1 MITQL
6 PTTNFTENFEP
17 EFKQAIAFSDTVGAM
32 NSIAYQPFID
42 AYKARKKHGYK
53 VDQNYNSANDIE
65 EEYQPYFNTLV
76 FAQNQQHM
84 ADMKAGIN
92 DGIANRRV
100 LANSSFWAQMG
111 AGLFDPINLIPLPFG
126 GASIG
131 IVRSAFRTGAGVS
144 LLQAGLEVS
153 RSAIDPLQTMEE
165 GVSNTAMAAVSGL
178 LFGGAFSV
186 PLNRRILAEARHN
199 KAHIEATERAESF
212 ENLASLSNEELAAA
226 RSKPIRKQFESET
239 TININGEVTILR
251 QSGVGPNGPV
261 ALSPEN
267 AARLKSLTSEL
278 AVRNLDNLGKDPY
291 AIAAGGTG
299 PIYLS
304 TPIRRVLSAAIP
316 DSVKERMSRM
326 ASDSALLQN
335 LHTMGKTLGASVYQR
350 MVPLKGEW
358 VKADFKLTELWGLQ
372 IGTDIKRRAGMNLT
386 EKAVALES
394 KFGSGQ
400 RQTYNDF
407 LVEINRQRVFKEE
420 PKTEVEVAARKVLD
434 DFYDVWGQRLQ
445 ETGLIGNKNKLD
457 SDILKVDGRIADLE
471 ARLAKIESNPK
482 FKYKKMTVASIR
494 SQMTR
499 ATKRREGLQDSLD
512 SIADG
517 ETNVTPA
524 NEDFFSPRYFD
535 HATVRARREDLEK
548 IISEWYGDNPF
559 IYVRDKSGRIVKQRL
574 DSNKTAT
581 DARAKATVSKILN
594 ETTEDADEFFG
605 SGKSMHLK
613 HRGLDIPNHLVWEFM
628 VQNPIDTMKS
638 YVHKTGGRY
647 EFAKMFDGQ
656 DFDEMLEDV
665 RLEMMEAGHSQ
676 RDINKVGRDF
686 IHMYD
691 RVVTS
696 VMKTDPDRWDNKA
709 AFVMKEAAQFN
720 YLGSAGLSA
729 IPDFSRIIMEH
740 ELGDVL
746 RGLTEI
752 LSNERVR
759 LDSKELNW
767 AGEALE
773 MAQGNVSIRMIDDI
787 SNNPRATTKYDM
799 MKNAFYI
806 ANGLSPITQ
815 FAKTLDSI
823 IRGHVIIKDSIAWK
837 NGTISKQNK
846 EYLLRYGISEEMA
859 LNIAAAPHQS
869 TGNPSNPFYLPN
881 TKDWEGGYTMPE
893 TNRKKVYGETKSYT
907 KDGEYLPVVVR
918 KNQILFD
925 PDFIKDS
932 FASKPW
938 TKGSTPMAEDA
949 FVTPQD
955 YANFMLNKEILR
967 SEGFDM
973 GHADLTAHNLFYL
986 TDGELTSLFGK
997 EFNVSQ
1003 IITDPAEVRGAF
1015 ARSDY
1020 PDAMGLHQYIKYDK
1034 LGNVTSPPKVFV
1046 DKEKAFMAYEDFR
1059 KSIDS
1064 MTPEERLADLEQYKN
1079 VEKPIGGGIGSYVHR
1094 KFVLEN
1100 LDVIKT
1106 PNDFLEFILYHEL
1119 THGKLLK
1126 TQYQG
1131 PLQVKPIQGPA
1142 RPETPYALG
1151 DVTIPLREIESLEN
1165 YELRIDQNAMIFL
1178 KDRQVKFDKADYI
1191 LNKLAYERHSEQ
1203 PKVNEET
1210 LTAFR
1215 SALSSGALNT
1225 IMMGTPADKPIIVDG
1240 VAYIPMNVAGKFGM
1254 KEDAR
1259 VRGYARIE
1267 SGLLGLPFQF
1277 YSYALAAT
1285 NKVAGSFM
1293 QGQMKNRWG
1302 GLATAIGAGYLSV
1315 MIKTPEWAW
1324 DKMEWEDRFARSFD
1338 QSGIMALYSDLF
1350 YTSMSTSIALGGP
1363 NISGGMLNPKFP
1375 PREGP
1380 MGMLDAATGVAGAGV
1395 SITTDYAEG
1404 VGQFLNGEYGEGS
1417 KQVIRSLP
1425 FARMWFWK
1433 NQMNETT
1440 NAISRF

>member
-32 NSIAYQPFID
+32 NSVAYQPFID
-42 AYKARKKHGYK
+42 AYKARKKYGYK
-53 VDQNYNSANDIE
+53 VDQDYNSADDIG

-76 FAQNQQHM
+76 FAQNERHM
-84 ADMKAGIN
+84 SDMKAGID

-100 LANSSFWAQMG
+100 LANSSAWAVAG

-126 GASIG
+126 GAGIG
-131 IVRSAFRTGAGVS
+131 IVKSALRTGAGVGA
-144 LLQAGLEVS
+144 LQAGLEIAKVPY
-153 RSAIDPLQTMEE
+153 DPLQTMEE
-165 GVSNTAMAAVSGL
+165 GVSNTAMAAASGL

-186 PLNRRILAEARHN
+186 PLNRRVLAEARHN
-199 KAHIEATERAESF
+199 KAHIEATERQQDF
-212 ENLASLSNEELAAA
+212 ENLAALSDEELAAA
-226 RSKPIRKQFESET
+226 RSKPIRNQFESANTDSLKAEAT
-239 TININGEVTILR
+239 RLR
-251 QSGVGPNGPV
+251 ESTLSPQGPV
-261 ALSPEN
+261 LMGATEQ
-267 AARLKSLTSEL
+267 ARLKAVTSEL
-278 AVRNLDNLGKDPY
+278 AVRNLDTVGKDPY

-326 ASDSALLQN
+326 ASDSGLLQN
-335 LHTMGKTLGASVYQR
+335 LHVMGKTLGASVYQR
-350 MVPLKGEW
+350 MAPLKGEW
-358 VKADFKLTELWGLQ
+358 VKADAKMTELWGLS
-372 IGTDIKRRAGMNLT
+372 IGTEPKTVLGMNFT
-386 EKAVALES
+386 EKAVSFDS
-394 KFGSGQ
+394 KFGSGKQ
-400 RQTYNDF
+400 QTYNDF
-407 LVEINRQRVFKEE
+407 LIEINRQRVFKEE
-420 PKTEVEVAARKVLD
+420 PRTEVEVAARKVLN

-445 ETGLIGNKNKLD
+445 DTGLIVNKNKLVA
-457 SDILKVDGRIADLE
+457 DIVKVDGRIADLE

-499 ATKRREGLQDSLD
+499 ATKRKETLQDSLD
-512 SIADG
+512 AIADG
-517 ETNVTPA
+517 DTKVNPA

-535 HATVRARREDLEK
+535 HATVKARREELEA
-548 IISEWYGDNPF
+548 IISKWYMDNPF
-559 IYVRDKSGRIVKQRL
+559 IYVRDKSGKVVKQRL

-613 HRGLDIPNHLVWEFM
+613 HRGLDIPNKLVWEFM

-686 IHMYD
+686 VHMYD

-709 AFVMKEAAQFN
+709 AFVMKEAAQLN

-729 IPDFSRIIMEH
+729 IPDFARIIMEH
-740 ELGDVL
+740 EIGDVL
-746 RGLTEI
+746 KGLMEI

-759 LDSKELNW
+759 LTSEEANF

-773 MAQGNVSIRMIDDI
+773 MNQGNVHIRMIDDI

-859 LNIAAAPHQS
+859 LNIAVAPHQV
-869 TGNPSNPFYLPN
+869 TEKGFYLPN
-881 TKDWEGGYTMPE
+881 TKDWENAYAFPDTGEYMPNAKI
-893 TNRKKVYGETKSYT
+893 TYGNTSRYR
-907 KDGEYLPVVVR
+907 KDGSYVAAAVDYE
-918 KNQILFD
+918 KKTIKFD
-925 PDFIKDS
+925 VDYIKGTFDE
-932 FASKPW
+932 KPW
-938 TKGSTPMAEDA
+938 T
-949 FVTPQD
+949 
-955 YANFMLNKEILR
+955 
-967 SEGFDM
+967 
-973 GHADLTAHNLFYL
+973 
-986 TDGELTSLFGK
+986 
-997 EFNVSQ
+997 
-1003 IITDPAEVRGAF
+1003 
-1015 ARSDY
+1015 
-1020 PDAMGLHQYIKYDK
+1020 
-1034 LGNVTSPPKVFV
+1034 
-1046 DKEKAFMAYEDFR
+1046 
-1059 KSIDS
+1059 
-1064 MTPEERLADLEQYKN
+1064 
-1079 VEKPIGGGIGSYVHR
+1079 
-1094 KFVLEN
+1094 
-1100 LDVIKT
+1100 
-1106 PNDFLEFILYHEL
+1106 
-1119 THGKLLK
+1119 
-1126 TQYQG
+1126 
-1131 PLQVKPIQGPA
+1131 
-1142 RPETPYALG
+1142 
-1151 DVTIPLREIESLEN
+1151 
-1165 YELRIDQNAMIFL
+1165 
-1178 KDRQVKFDKADYI
+1178 
-1191 LNKLAYERHSEQ
+1191 Q
-1203 PKVNEET
+1203 PKVEGVKPLAENAFETPQQWANFVMMHEIMHTKFQPEDLKLNLGKGKTYDRNNPKHYAKYENKINDLALKEHNKQPKIEEET

-1215 SALSSGALNT
+1215 SALSSGILNT
-1225 IMMGTPADKPIIVDG
+1225 IMMGTPADKPILVDG
-1240 VAYIPMNVAGKFGM
+1240 VAYVPMNVARMFGM

-1259 VRGYARIE
+1259 VRGYSRIE

-1302 GLATAIGAGYLSV
+1302 GLATAMGAGYLSV
-1315 MIKTPEWAW
+1315 MIKTPDFAW
-1324 DKMEWEDRFARSFD
+1324 DKMEMEDRFARAFD
-1338 QSGIMALYSDLF
+1338 QSGVMALYSDLF
-1350 YTSMSTSIALGGP
+1350 YTAMSTSLALGGP

-1375 PREGP
+1375 PREGT
-1380 MGMLDAATGVAGAGV
+1380 MGMVDAATGVGGAGV

-1417 KQVIRSLP
+1417 KQIIRSLP

-1433 NQMNETT
+1433 NQMNEAT

>member
-1 MITQL
+1 MITSL
-6 PTTNFTENFEP
+6 PLSGVREDYTP
-17 EFKQAIAFSDTVGAM
+17 EMNQAISFLDTVGAT
-32 NSIAYQPFID
+32 NSVAYSPFID
-42 AYKARKKHGYK
+42 AYRNHQKYGYEI
-53 VDQNYNSANDIE
+53 DSSYNPLEDVKGYE
-65 EEYQPYFNTLV
+65 QYFSNLV
-76 FAQNQQHM
+76 FAQNAEHM
-84 ADMKAGIN
+84 ADMKANIDKGISS
-92 DGIANRRV
+92 RRV
-100 LANSSFWAQMG
+100 LANSGFWAQAG

-126 GASIG
+126 GAG
-131 IVRSAFRTGAGVS
+131 VGVVRSALRTGAGVGA
-144 LLQAGLEVS
+144 LQAGLEIS
-153 RSAIDPLQTMEE
+153 KSAFDPVQTMEE
-165 GVSNTAMAAVSGL
+165 GVSNTAMAAVSGA
-178 LFGGAFSV
+178 LFGGAFSL
-186 PLNRRILAEARHN
+186 PMNRRMKAEAAHM
-199 KAHIEATERAESF
+199 KSHIEATERQQDF
-212 ENLASLSNEELAAA
+212 ENLGALSDEELAAA
-226 RSKPIRKQFESET
+226 RSKPIRKQFEGDSTKYLNAEVKT
-239 TININGEVTILR
+239 LRDSTI
-251 QSGVGPNGPV
+251 GPQGPV
-261 ALSPEN
+261 PLSVDKQ
-267 AARLKSLTSEL
+267 ARLKAVTSEL
-278 AVRNLDNLGKDPY
+278 AVRNLDTVRKDPY

-316 DSVKERMSRM
+316 DSVKEKISRLGG
-326 ASDSALLQN
+326 DSAFLQN
-335 LHTMGKTLGASVYQR
+335 LHVMGKTLGASVYQR
-350 MVPLKGEW
+350 MAPLKGEW
-358 VKADFKLTELWGLQ
+358 VKADAKMTELWGLS
-372 IGTDIKRRAGMNLT
+372 IGTDIKKRAGMNLT

-420 PKTEVEVAARKVLD
+420 PKTEIEVAARKVLD

-445 ETGLIGNKNKLD
+445 DTGLIGNKNKLVA
-457 SDILKVDGRIADLE
+457 DIVKVDGRIADLE

-499 ATKRREGLQDSLD
+499 ATKRKETLQDSLD
-512 SIADG
+512 AIADG
-517 ETNVTPA
+517 DTKVNPA

-535 HATVRARREDLEK
+535 HATVKARREELEA
-548 IISEWYGDNPF
+548 IISKWYMDNPF
-559 IYVRDKSGRIVKQRL
+559 IYVRDKSGKIVKQRL

-613 HRGLDIPNHLVWEFM
+613 HRGLDIPNKLVWEFM

-686 IHMYD
+686 VHMYD

-709 AFVMKEAAQFN
+709 AFVMKEAAQLN

-729 IPDFSRIIMEH
+729 IPDFARIIMEH
-740 ELGDVL
+740 EIGDVL
-746 RGLTEI
+746 KGLMEI

-759 LDSKELNW
+759 LTSEEANF
-767 AGEALE
+767 AGEAIE
-773 MAQGNVSIRMIDDI
+773 MNQGNVHIRMIDDI

-859 LNIAAAPHQS
+859 LNIAVAPHQV
-869 TGNPSNPFYLPN
+869 TEKGFYLPN
-881 TKDWEGGYTMPE
+881 TKDWENAYAFPDTGEYMPKAKI
-893 TNRKKVYGETKSYT
+893 TYGDTGKYR
-907 KDGEYLPVVVR
+907 KDGSYIAAMVDYD
-918 KNQILFD
+918 KKTIKFD
-925 PDFIKDS
+925 VDYIKGTFDD
-932 FASKPW
+932 KPW
-938 TKGSTPMAEDA
+938 T
-949 FVTPQD
+949 
-955 YANFMLNKEILR
+955 
-967 SEGFDM
+967 
-973 GHADLTAHNLFYL
+973 
-986 TDGELTSLFGK
+986 
-997 EFNVSQ
+997 
-1003 IITDPAEVRGAF
+1003 
-1015 ARSDY
+1015 
-1020 PDAMGLHQYIKYDK
+1020 
-1034 LGNVTSPPKVFV
+1034 
-1046 DKEKAFMAYEDFR
+1046 
-1059 KSIDS
+1059 
-1064 MTPEERLADLEQYKN
+1064 
-1079 VEKPIGGGIGSYVHR
+1079 
-1094 KFVLEN
+1094 
-1100 LDVIKT
+1100 
-1106 PNDFLEFILYHEL
+1106 
-1119 THGKLLK
+1119 
-1126 TQYQG
+1126 
-1131 PLQVKPIQGPA
+1131 
-1142 RPETPYALG
+1142 
-1151 DVTIPLREIESLEN
+1151 
-1165 YELRIDQNAMIFL
+1165 
-1178 KDRQVKFDKADYI
+1178 
-1191 LNKLAYERHSEQ
+1191 Q
-1203 PKVNEET
+1203 PKVEGVKALPENAFETPQQWANFVMMHEIMHTKFQPNDLRLNLGKGKTYDRNNPKHYAKYENKINELALKEHNKQPKIEEET

-1215 SALSSGALNT
+1215 SALSSGILNT
-1225 IMMGTPADKPIIVDG
+1225 IMMGTPADKPILVDG
-1240 VAYIPMNVAGKFGM
+1240 VAYVPMNVARMFGM

-1259 VRGYARIE
+1259 VRGYSRIE

-1302 GLATAIGAGYLSV
+1302 GLATAMGAGYLSV
-1315 MIKTPEWAW
+1315 MIKTPDFAW
-1324 DKMEWEDRFARSFD
+1324 DKMEMEDRFARAFD
-1338 QSGIMALYSDLF
+1338 QSGVMALYSDLF
-1350 YTSMSTSIALGGP
+1350 YTAMSTSLALGGP

-1375 PREGP
+1375 PREGT
-1380 MGMLDAATGVAGAGV
+1380 MGMVDAATGVGGAGV

-1417 KQVIRSLP
+1417 KQIIRSLP

-1433 NQMNETT
+1433 NQMNEAT

>member
-1 MITQL
+1 MITSL
-6 PTTNFTENFEP
+6 PNFRETTDYGVEVN
-17 EFKQAIAFSDTVGAM
+17 QSMAFMDTVGAM
-32 NSIAYQPFID
+32 NSASYQPFID
-42 AYKARKKHGYK
+42 AYRNRQKHGYEI
-53 VDQNYNSANDIE
+53 DLSYDPLPDIDE
-65 EEYQPYFNTLV
+65 GYRPYFNTLIL
-76 FAQNQQHM
+76 AQNAEHM
-84 ADMKAGIN
+84 ADLKVNIDRGV
-92 DGIANRRV
+92 ANRRV
-100 LANSSFWAQMG
+100 LANSGFWAQAG

-126 GASIG
+126 GAGIG
-131 IVRSAFRTGAGVS
+131 IVKSALKTGAGVGA
-144 LLQAGLEVS
+144 LQAGLEIS
-153 RSAIDPLQTMEE
+153 KSAFDPVQTMEE
-165 GVSNTAMAAVSGL
+165 GVSNTAMAAVSGA
-178 LFGGAFSV
+178 LFGGAFSL
-186 PLNRRILAEARHN
+186 PMNRRMKAEAAHM
-199 KAHIEATERAESF
+199 KSHIEATERQQDF
-212 ENLASLSNEELAAA
+212 ENLGALSDEELSAA
-226 RSKPIRKQFESET
+226 RSESIRKQFEGDSTKYLNAEAKT
-239 TININGEVTILR
+239 LRDSTI
-251 QSGVGPNGPV
+251 GPQGPV
-261 ALSPEN
+261 PLSVDKQ
-267 AARLKSLTSEL
+267 ARLKAVTSEL
-278 AVRNLDNLGKDPY
+278 AVRNLDTVGKDPY

-304 TPIRRVLSAAIP
+304 TPIRRVLAASVP

-326 ASDSALLQN
+326 ASDSGLLQN
-335 LHTMGKTLGASVYQR
+335 LHVMGKTLGASVYQR
-350 MVPLKGEW
+350 MAPLKGEW
-358 VKADFKLTELWGLQ
+358 VKADAKLTELWGLS
-372 IGTDIKRRAGMNLT
+372 IGTDIKKRAGMNLT
-386 EKAVALES
+386 EKTVALES

-407 LVEINRQRVFKEE
+407 LVEINRQRIFKEE

-445 ETGLIGNKNKLD
+445 DTGLIGNKNKLVA
-457 SDILKVDGRIADLE
+457 DIVKVDGRIADLE

-499 ATKRREGLQDSLD
+499 ATKRKEALQDSLD
-512 SIADG
+512 AIADG
-517 ETNVTPA
+517 DTKVNPA

-535 HATVRARREDLEK
+535 HATVRARREELEA
-548 IISEWYGDNPF
+548 IISKWYMDNPF
-559 IYVRDKSGRIVKQRL
+559 IYVRDKSGKVVKQRL
-574 DSNKTAT
+574 DSNKDAT
-581 DARAKATVSKILN
+581 DARAKATVDRILN
-594 ETTEDADEFFG
+594 ETTEEAEDFFG

-613 HRGLDIPNHLVWEFM
+613 HRGLDIPNKLVWEFM

-676 RDINKVGRDF
+676 RDINKVVRDF
-686 IHMYD
+686 VHMYD

-709 AFVMKEAAQFN
+709 AFVMKEAAQLN

-729 IPDFSRIIMEH
+729 IPDFARIIMEH
-740 ELGDVL
+740 EIGDVL
-746 RGLTEI
+746 KGLMEL

-759 LDSKELNW
+759 LTSEEANF
-767 AGEALE
+767 AGEAVE
-773 MAQGNVSIRMIDDI
+773 MSEGAVHIRMVDDI

-806 ANGLSPITQ
+806 ANGLSPM
-815 FAKTLDSI
+815 TLDSI

-859 LNIAAAPHQS
+859 LNIAVAPYQV
-869 TGNPSNPFYLPN
+869 TEKGFYLPN

-893 TNRKKVYGETKSYT
+893 TSRKIVYGETKSYT
-907 KDGEYLPVVVR
+907 KDSEYLPVVVR

-932 FASKPW
+932 FDSKPW

-967 SEGFDM
+967 SEGFDL

-1003 IITDPAEVRGAF
+1003 IITDPAEVRAAF

-1020 PDAMGLHQYIKYDK
+1020 PEAMGLHQYFKYDK
-1034 LGNVTSPPKVFV
+1034 VGNVTSPSKVYV
-1046 DKEKAFMAYEDFR
+1046 DKEKAFMAYKDFR

-1064 MTPEERLADLEQYKN
+1064 MTPEERLADLEKYKN
-1079 VEKPIGGGIGSYVHR
+1079 KDKPIGGGIGSYVHR

-1119 THGKLLK
+1119 THGKLLR

-1131 PLQVKPIQGPA
+1131 PLQVKPIQGPV

-1151 DVTIPLREIESLEN
+1151 DVTIPLREIESLDN
-1165 YELRIDQNAMIFL
+1165 YELRIDQNALAFL
-1178 KDRQVKFDKADYI
+1178 KDRQFKFDKADYA

-1215 SALSSGALNT
+1215 SALSSGILNT
-1225 IMMGTPADKPIIVDG
+1225 IMMGTPADKPILVDG
-1240 VAYIPMNVAGKFGM
+1240 VAYVPMNVARMFGM

-1259 VRGYARIE
+1259 VRGYSRIE

-1302 GLATAIGAGYLSV
+1302 GLATAMGAGYLSL
-1315 MIKTPEWAW
+1315 MIKTPDFAW
-1324 DKMEWEDRFARSFD
+1324 DNMDMEDRFARAFD
-1338 QSGIMALYSDLF
+1338 QSGVMALYSDLF
-1350 YTSMSTSIALGGP
+1350 YTAMSTSLALGGP

-1375 PREGP
+1375 PREGT
-1380 MGMLDAATGVAGAGV
+1380 MGMVDAATGVGGAGV

-1404 VGQFLNGEYGEGS
+1404 VGQFLNGEYGEGA
-1417 KQVIRSLP
+1417 KQIMRSLP

-1433 NQMNETT
+1433 NQMNEAT

>member
-17 EFKQAIAFSDTVGAM
+17 EFKQSIAFSDTVGAM

-42 AYKARKKHGYK
+42 AYKARKKYGYK
-53 VDQNYNSANDIE
+53 VDQDYNAADNIGED
-65 EEYQPYFNTLV
+65 YQPYFNTLI
-76 FAQNQQHM
+76 FAQNEQHM
-84 ADMKAGIN
+84 ADMKSGI
-92 DGIANRRV
+92 DDSIANRRV
-100 LANSSFWAQMG
+100 LANSSAWAVAG
-111 AGLFDPINLIPLPFG
+111 AGLFDPINLMPLPFG
-126 GASIG
+126 GAGIG
-131 IVRSAFRTGAGVS
+131 IVKSALRTGAGVGA
-144 LLQAGLEVS
+144 LQAGLEVS
-153 RSAIDPLQTMEE
+153 KSPYDPVQSMAE
-165 GVSNTAMAAVSGL
+165 GVSNTAMAAASGL

-186 PLNRRILAEARHN
+186 PLNRRIDAEARHN
-199 KAHIEATERAESF
+199 KAHIEAVERQQNF
-212 ENLASLSNEELAAA
+212 EDLASLTTEELAAA
-226 RSKPIRKQFESET
+226 RSNPIRKQFEGNNTDSLKAEAT
-239 TININGEVTILR
+239 RLR
-251 QSGVGPNGPV
+251 ESTVSSQGPMPMS
-261 ALSPEN
+261 AAEQ
-267 AARLKSLTSEL
+267 ARLKAVTSEL
-278 AVRNLDNLGKDPY
+278 AVRNLDTAGKDPY

-304 TPIRRVLSAAIP
+304 TPIRRVLAASVP

-326 ASDSALLQN
+326 ASDSGLLQN
-335 LHTMGKTLGASVYQR
+335 LHVMGRTLGASVYQR
-350 MVPLKGEW
+350 MAPLKGEW
-358 VKADFKLTELWGLQ
+358 VKADAKLTELWGLS
-372 IGTDIKRRAGMNLT
+372 IGTDIKKRAGMNLT
-386 EKAVALES
+386 EKTVALES

-407 LVEINRQRVFKEE
+407 LVEINRQRIFKEE

-445 ETGLIGNKNKLD
+445 DTGLIGNKNKIVA
-457 SDILKVDGRIADLE
+457 DIVKVDGRIADLE

-499 ATKRREGLQDSLD
+499 ATKRKEALQDSLD
-512 SIADG
+512 AIADG
-517 ETNVTPA
+517 DTKVNPA

-535 HATVRARREDLEK
+535 HATVRARREELEA
-548 IISEWYGDNPF
+548 IISKWYMDNPF
-559 IYVRDKSGRIVKQRL
+559 IYVRDKNGKIVKQRL
-574 DSNKTAT
+574 DSNKNAT
-581 DARAKATVSKILN
+581 DARAKATVARILN
-594 ETTEDADEFFG
+594 ETTEEAEDFFG

-613 HRGLDIPNHLVWEFM
+613 HRGLDIPNKLVWEFM

-686 IHMYD
+686 VHMYD

-709 AFVMKEAAQFN
+709 AFVMKEAAQLN

-729 IPDFSRIIMEH
+729 IPDFGRIIMEH
-740 ELGDVL
+740 EIGDVL
-746 RGLTEI
+746 KGLMEI

-759 LDSKELNW
+759 LTSEEANF

-773 MAQGNVSIRMIDDI
+773 MNQGNVHIRMVDDI

-859 LNIAAAPHQS
+859 LNIAVAPYQV
-869 TGNPSNPFYLPN
+869 TEKGFYLPN
-881 TKDWEGGYTMPE
+881 TKDWENAYAFPE
-893 TNRKKVYGETKSYT
+893 TGKYMPDAKITYGDTGRYREDGSYVAAAVNYEKKTIK
-907 KDGEYLPVVVR
+907 
-918 KNQILFD
+918 FD
-925 PDFIKDS
+925 VDYIKGTFDE
-932 FASKPW
+932 KPW
-938 TKGSTPMAEDA
+938 T
-949 FVTPQD
+949 
-955 YANFMLNKEILR
+955 
-967 SEGFDM
+967 
-973 GHADLTAHNLFYL
+973 
-986 TDGELTSLFGK
+986 
-997 EFNVSQ
+997 
-1003 IITDPAEVRGAF
+1003 
-1015 ARSDY
+1015 
-1020 PDAMGLHQYIKYDK
+1020 
-1034 LGNVTSPPKVFV
+1034 
-1046 DKEKAFMAYEDFR
+1046 
-1059 KSIDS
+1059 
-1064 MTPEERLADLEQYKN
+1064 
-1079 VEKPIGGGIGSYVHR
+1079 
-1094 KFVLEN
+1094 
-1100 LDVIKT
+1100 
-1106 PNDFLEFILYHEL
+1106 
-1119 THGKLLK
+1119 
-1126 TQYQG
+1126 
-1131 PLQVKPIQGPA
+1131 
-1142 RPETPYALG
+1142 
-1151 DVTIPLREIESLEN
+1151 
-1165 YELRIDQNAMIFL
+1165 
-1178 KDRQVKFDKADYI
+1178 
-1191 LNKLAYERHSEQ
+1191 Q
-1203 PKVNEET
+1203 PKVEGVRPLAENAFETPQQWANFVMMHEIMHTKFQPEDLKLNLGKRKTYDRNNPKHYAKYENKINDLALKEHNKQPKIEEET

-1215 SALSSGALNT
+1215 SALSSGILNT
-1225 IMMGTPADKPIIVDG
+1225 IMMGTPADKPILVDG
-1240 VAYIPMNVAGKFGM
+1240 AAYVPMNVARMFGM

-1259 VRGYARIE
+1259 VRGYSRIE

-1302 GLATAIGAGYLSV
+1302 GLATAMGAGYLSV
-1315 MIKTPEWAW
+1315 MIKTPDFAW
-1324 DKMEWEDRFARSFD
+1324 DNMDMEDRFARAFD
-1338 QSGIMALYSDLF
+1338 QSGVMALYSDLF
-1350 YTSMSTSIALGGP
+1350 YTAMSTSLALGGP

-1375 PREGP
+1375 PREGT
-1380 MGMLDAATGVAGAGV
+1380 MGMVDAATGVGGAGV

-1404 VGQFLNGEYGEGS
+1404 VGQFLNGEYGEGA
-1417 KQVIRSLP
+1417 KQIMRSLP

-1433 NQMNETT
+1433 NQMNEAT

>member
-17 EFKQAIAFSDTVGAM
+17 EFKQSIAFSDTVGAM

-42 AYKARKKHGYK
+42 AYKARKKYGYK
-53 VDQNYNSANDIE
+53 VDQDYNAADNIG
-65 EEYQPYFNTLV
+65 EEYQPYFNTLI
-76 FAQNQQHM
+76 FAQNEQHM
-84 ADMKAGIN
+84 ADMKSGI
-92 DGIANRRV
+92 DDSIANRRV
-100 LANSSFWAQMG
+100 LANSSAWAVAG
-111 AGLFDPINLIPLPFG
+111 AGLFDPINLMPLPFG
-126 GASIG
+126 GAGIG
-131 IVRSAFRTGAGVS
+131 IVKSALRTGAGVGA
-144 LLQAGLEVS
+144 LQAGLEVS
-153 RSAIDPLQTMEE
+153 KSPYDPVQSMAE
-165 GVSNTAMAAVSGL
+165 GVSNTAMAAASGL

-186 PLNRRILAEARHN
+186 PLNRRIDAEARHN
-199 KAHIEATERAESF
+199 KAHIEAEERQQNF
-212 ENLASLSNEELAAA
+212 EDLASLTTEELAAA
-226 RSKPIRKQFESET
+226 RSNPIRKQFEDDNTDSLKAEAT
-239 TININGEVTILR
+239 RLR
-251 QSGVGPNGPV
+251 ESTVSSQGPMPMG
-261 ALSPEN
+261 AAEQ
-267 AARLKSLTSEL
+267 ARLKAVTSEL
-278 AVRNLDNLGKDPY
+278 AVRNLDTVGKDPY

-304 TPIRRVLSAAIP
+304 TPIRRVLAASVP

-326 ASDSALLQN
+326 ASDSGLLQN
-335 LHTMGKTLGASVYQR
+335 LHVMGKTLGASVYQR
-350 MVPLKGEW
+350 MAPLKGEW
-358 VKADFKLTELWGLQ
+358 VKANSKLTELWGLS
-372 IGTDIKRRAGMNLT
+372 IGTEPKIRAGKNIT
-386 EKAVALES
+386 EFTVSLEN

-407 LVEINRQRVFKEE
+407 LVEINRQRIFKEE

-445 ETGLIGNKNKLD
+445 DTGLIGNKNKIVA
-457 SDILKVDGRIADLE
+457 DIVKVDGRIADLE

-499 ATKRREGLQDSLD
+499 ATKRKEALQDSLD
-512 SIADG
+512 AIADRD
-517 ETNVTPA
+517 TIVKPA

-535 HATVRARREDLEK
+535 HATVRARREELEA
-548 IISEWYGDNPF
+548 IISKWYMDNPF
-559 IYVRDKSGRIVKQRL
+559 IYVRDKSGKVVKQRL
-574 DSNKTAT
+574 DSNEKAT
-581 DARAKATVSKILN
+581 DARAKATVDRILN
-594 ETTEDADEFFG
+594 ETTEEAEDFFG

-613 HRGLDIPNHLVWEFM
+613 HRGLDIPNKLVWEFM

-686 IHMYD
+686 VHMYD

-709 AFVMKEAAQFN
+709 AFVMKEAAQLN

-729 IPDFSRIIMEH
+729 IPDFARIIMEH
-740 ELGDVL
+740 EIGDVL
-746 RGLTEI
+746 KGLMEL

-759 LDSKELNW
+759 LTSEEANF
-767 AGEALE
+767 AGEAVE
-773 MAQGNVSIRMIDDI
+773 MSEGAVHIRMVDDI

-859 LNIAAAPHQS
+859 LNIAVAPYQV
-869 TGNPSNPFYLPN
+869 TEKGFYLPN
-881 TKDWEGGYTMPE
+881 TKDWENAYAFPE
-893 TNRKKVYGETKSYT
+893 TGKYMPDAKITYGDTGKYRDDGSYIAAAVSY
-907 KDGEYLPVVVR
+907 KDGTI
-918 KNQILFD
+918 KFD
-925 PDFIKDS
+925 VDYIKGT
-932 FASKPW
+932 FNEKPW
-938 TKGSTPMAEDA
+938 TQPKVEGVKPLAENA
-949 FVTPQD
+949 FETPQQ
-955 YANFMLNKEILR
+955 YANFVMMHEIMHTKFQPEDLKLNLGKGKTYDRNNPKHYAKYENKINDLALKE
-967 SEGFDM
+967 
-973 GHADLTAHNLFYL
+973 HN
-986 TDGELTSLFGK
+986 K
-997 EFNVSQ
+997 
-1003 IITDPAEVRGAF
+1003 
-1015 ARSDY
+1015 
-1020 PDAMGLHQYIKYDK
+1020 
-1034 LGNVTSPPKVFV
+1034 
-1046 DKEKAFMAYEDFR
+1046 
-1059 KSIDS
+1059 
-1064 MTPEERLADLEQYKN
+1064 
-1079 VEKPIGGGIGSYVHR
+1079 
-1094 KFVLEN
+1094 
-1100 LDVIKT
+1100 
-1106 PNDFLEFILYHEL
+1106 
-1119 THGKLLK
+1119 
-1126 TQYQG
+1126 
-1131 PLQVKPIQGPA
+1131 
-1142 RPETPYALG
+1142 
-1151 DVTIPLREIESLEN
+1151 
-1165 YELRIDQNAMIFL
+1165 
-1178 KDRQVKFDKADYI
+1178 
-1191 LNKLAYERHSEQ
+1191 Q
-1203 PKVNEET
+1203 PKIEEET

-1215 SALSSGALNT
+1215 SALSSGILNT
-1225 IMMGTPADKPIIVDG
+1225 IMMGTPADKPILVDG
-1240 VAYIPMNVAGKFGM
+1240 VAYVPMNVARMFGM

-1259 VRGYARIE
+1259 VRGYSRIE

-1302 GLATAIGAGYLSV
+1302 GLATAMGAGYLSL
-1315 MIKTPEWAW
+1315 MIKTPDFAW
-1324 DKMEWEDRFARSFD
+1324 DNMDMEDRFARAFD
-1338 QSGIMALYSDLF
+1338 QSGVMALYSDLF
-1350 YTSMSTSIALGGP
+1350 YTAMSTSLALGGP

-1375 PREGP
+1375 PREGT
-1380 MGMLDAATGVAGAGV
+1380 MGMVDAATGVGGAGV

-1404 VGQFLNGEYGEGS
+1404 VGQFLNGEYGEGA
-1417 KQVIRSLP
+1417 KQIMRSLP

-1433 NQMNETT
+1433 NQMNEAT

>member
-1 MITQL
+1 MITNISNSEAIN
-6 PTTNFTENFEP
+6 NFGTEYGESISFL
-17 EFKQAIAFSDTVGAM
+17 QTV
-32 NSIAYQPFID
+32 
-42 AYKARKKHGYK
+42 K
-53 VDQNYNSANDIE
+53 
-65 EEYQPYFNTLV
+65 
-76 FAQNQQHM
+76 AQNSHAYSPFVDALRDKFNYGDDVDVDYDPIADIGDYNMYAQTLIYAQNEQHM
-84 ADMKAGIN
+84 ADLKSRIDKGIN
-92 DGIANRRV
+92 NRQV
-100 LANSSFWAQMG
+100 LANSSFWAQAG

-126 GASIG
+126 GASVNLG
-131 IVRSAFRTGAGVS
+131 KAFLKGGASVGG
-144 LLQAGLEVS
+144 LQAGLEI
-153 RSAIDPLQTMEE
+153 AKYDLDPLATTEE
-165 GVSNTAMAAVSGL
+165 AFSNTSMAMLSGG
-178 LFGGAFSV
+178 LFTSAFSV
-186 PLNRRILAEARHN
+186 PLNRRAAAEKKHLQQHKN
-199 KAHIEATERAESF
+199 SEERRQAF
-212 ENLASLSNEELAAA
+212 ENLA
-226 RSKPIRKQFESET
+226 T
-239 TININGEVTILR
+239 
-251 QSGVGPNGPV
+251 
-261 ALSPEN
+261 LSPEEFELAN
-267 AARLKSLTSEL
+267 SVAVRKKFKGKTTESLNKEATTLSLGSRRSEIQARLTSVKSEL
-278 AVRNLDNLGKDPY
+278 AVRNLEQDVGADPY

-326 ASDSALLQN
+326 ASDSGLLQN
-335 LHTMGKTLGASVYQR
+335 LHVMGKTLGASVYQR

-358 VKADFKLTELWGLQ
+358 VKADAKMTELWGLS
-372 IGTDIKRRAGMNLT
+372 IGTDIKKRAGKNLT
-386 EKAVALES
+386 ELAVSFEN
-394 KFGSGQ
+394 KIGSGQ

-407 LVEINRQRVFKEE
+407 LVEVNRQRVFKEE
-420 PKTEVEVAARKVLD
+420 PKTEIEVAARKVLD

-445 ETGLIGNKNKLD
+445 NTGLIGNKNKLVA
-457 SDILKVDGRIADLE
+457 DIVKVDGRIADLE

-499 ATKRREGLQDSLD
+499 ATKRKETLQDSLD
-512 SIADG
+512 AIADG
-517 ETNVTPA
+517 DTKVNPA

-535 HATVRARREDLEK
+535 HATVKARREELEA
-548 IISEWYGDNPF
+548 IISKWYMDNPF
-559 IYVRDKSGRIVKQRL
+559 IYVRDKSGKVVKQRL

-581 DARAKATVSKILN
+581 DARAKTTVSKILN

-613 HRGLDIPNHLVWEFM
+613 HRGLDIPNKLVWEFM

-686 IHMYD
+686 VHMYD

-709 AFVMKEAAQFN
+709 AFVMKEAAQLN

-740 ELGDVL
+740 EIGDVL
-746 RGLTEI
+746 KGLMEI
-752 LSNERVR
+752 LSNDRVR
-759 LDSKELNW
+759 LTSEEANF
-767 AGEALE
+767 AGEAIE
-773 MAQGNVSIRMIDDI
+773 MNQGNVQIRMVDDI

-859 LNIAAAPHQS
+859 LNIAVAPHQV
-869 TGNPSNPFYLPN
+869 TEKGFYLPN
-881 TKDWEGGYTMPE
+881 TKDWENAYAFPDTGEYMPKAKI
-893 TNRKKVYGETKSYT
+893 TYGDTGKYR
-907 KDGEYLPVVVR
+907 KDGSYIAAMVDYD
-918 KNQILFD
+918 KKTIKFD
-925 PDFIKDS
+925 VDYIKGTFDD
-932 FASKPW
+932 KPW
-938 TKGSTPMAEDA
+938 T
-949 FVTPQD
+949 
-955 YANFMLNKEILR
+955 
-967 SEGFDM
+967 
-973 GHADLTAHNLFYL
+973 
-986 TDGELTSLFGK
+986 
-997 EFNVSQ
+997 
-1003 IITDPAEVRGAF
+1003 
-1015 ARSDY
+1015 
-1020 PDAMGLHQYIKYDK
+1020 
-1034 LGNVTSPPKVFV
+1034 
-1046 DKEKAFMAYEDFR
+1046 
-1059 KSIDS
+1059 
-1064 MTPEERLADLEQYKN
+1064 
-1079 VEKPIGGGIGSYVHR
+1079 
-1094 KFVLEN
+1094 
-1100 LDVIKT
+1100 
-1106 PNDFLEFILYHEL
+1106 
-1119 THGKLLK
+1119 
-1126 TQYQG
+1126 
-1131 PLQVKPIQGPA
+1131 
-1142 RPETPYALG
+1142 
-1151 DVTIPLREIESLEN
+1151 
-1165 YELRIDQNAMIFL
+1165 
-1178 KDRQVKFDKADYI
+1178 
-1191 LNKLAYERHSEQ
+1191 Q
-1203 PKVNEET
+1203 PKVEGVKALPENAFETPQQWANFVMMHEIMHTKFQPNDLKLNLGKGKTYDRNNPKHYAKYENKINDLALKEHNKQPKIEEET

-1215 SALSSGALNT
+1215 SALSSGILNT
-1225 IMMGTPADKPIIVDG
+1225 IMMGTPADKPILVDG
-1240 VAYIPMNVAGKFGM
+1240 VAYVPMNVARMFGM

-1259 VRGYARIE
+1259 VRGYSRIE

-1302 GLATAIGAGYLSV
+1302 GLATAMGAGYLSV
-1315 MIKTPEWAW
+1315 MIKTPDFAW
-1324 DKMEWEDRFARSFD
+1324 DKMEMEDRFARAFD
-1338 QSGIMALYSDLF
+1338 QSGVMALYSDLF
-1350 YTSMSTSIALGGP
+1350 YTAMSTSLALGGP

-1375 PREGP
+1375 PREGT
-1380 MGMLDAATGVAGAGV
+1380 MGMVDAATGVGGAGV

-1417 KQVIRSLP
+1417 KQIIRSLP

-1433 NQMNETT
+1433 NQMNEAT

>member
-1 MITQL
+1 MINEL
-6 PTTNFTENFEP
+6 PVFGKSESYAP
-17 EFKQAIAFSDTVGAM
+17 EMQQAMSFLDTVGAM
-32 NSIAYQPFID
+32 NSVSYSPFID
-42 AYKARKKHGYK
+42 AYRNKQKYGYEIDTSYNALEDIGDYK
-53 VDQNYNSANDIE
+53 QYYNSLI
-65 EEYQPYFNTLV
+65 
-76 FAQNQQHM
+76 FAQNAEHM
-84 ADMKAGIN
+84 ADMKANIDKGI
-92 DGIANRRV
+92 GSRRV
-100 LANSSFWAQMG
+100 LANSGFWAQAG

-126 GASIG
+126 GAS
-131 IVRSAFRTGAGVS
+131 VFRAAARGGVS
-144 LLQAGLEVS
+144 VAGLQAGLELS
-153 RSAIDPLQTMEE
+153 KGLYDPVQTMEE
-165 GVSNTAMAAVSGL
+165 GVTNTAMAGLSGF
-178 LFGGAFSV
+178 LFGGAFAV
-186 PLNRRILAEARHN
+186 PAARRDAAFKKHTEAHE
-199 KAHIEATERAESF
+199 KATQQVEDF
-212 ENLASLSNEELAAA
+212 ENLAALSDEELAAA
-226 RSKPIRKQFESET
+226 RSKPIRKQFEGVNTDSLKAEAT
-239 TININGEVTILR
+239 RLR
-251 QSGVGPNGPV
+251 ESTVSSQGPMPMG
-261 ALSPEN
+261 AAEQ
-267 AARLKSLTSEL
+267 ARLKAVTSEL
-278 AVRNLDNLGKDPY
+278 AVRNLDTVGKDPY

-304 TPIRRVLSAAIP
+304 TPIRRVLAASVP

-326 ASDSALLQN
+326 ASDSGLLQN
-335 LHTMGKTLGASVYQR
+335 LHVMGKTLGASVYQR
-350 MVPLKGEW
+350 MAPLKGEW
-358 VKADFKLTELWGLQ
+358 VKADAKLTELWGLS
-372 IGTDIKRRAGMNLT
+372 IGTDIKKRAGMNLT
-386 EKAVALES
+386 EKTVALES

-407 LVEINRQRVFKEE
+407 LVEINRQRIFKEE

-445 ETGLIGNKNKLD
+445 DTGLIGNKNKIVA
-457 SDILKVDGRIADLE
+457 DIVKVDGRIADLE

-499 ATKRREGLQDSLD
+499 ATKRKEALQDSLD
-512 SIADG
+512 AIADG
-517 ETNVTPA
+517 DTQVKPA

-535 HATVRARREDLEK
+535 HATVRARREELEA
-548 IISEWYGDNPF
+548 IISKWYMDNPF
-559 IYVRDKSGRIVKQRL
+559 IYVRDKSGKVVKQRL
-574 DSNKTAT
+574 DKNKDAT
-581 DARAKATVSKILN
+581 DARAKATVDRILN
-594 ETTEDADEFFG
+594 ETTEEAEDFFG

-613 HRGLDIPNHLVWEFM
+613 HRGLDIPNKLVWEFM

-686 IHMYD
+686 VHMYD

-709 AFVMKEAAQFN
+709 AFVMKEAAQLN

-729 IPDFSRIIMEH
+729 IPDFARIIMEH
-740 ELGDVL
+740 EIGDVL
-746 RGLTEI
+746 KGLMEI

-759 LDSKELNW
+759 LTSEEANF
-767 AGEALE
+767 AGEAVE
-773 MAQGNVSIRMIDDI
+773 MSEGAVHIRMVDDI

-859 LNIAAAPHQS
+859 LNIAAAPHQV
-869 TGNPSNPFYLPN
+869 TAKGFYMPN

-893 TNRKKVYGETKSYT
+893 TSRKIVYGETKSYT
-907 KDGEYLPVVVR
+907 KDSEYLPVVVR

-932 FASKPW
+932 FDSKPW

-967 SEGFDM
+967 SEGFDL

-1003 IITDPAEVRGAF
+1003 IITDPAEVRAAF

-1020 PDAMGLHQYIKYDK
+1020 PEAMGLHQYFKYDK
-1034 LGNVTSPPKVFV
+1034 VGNVTSPSKVYV
-1046 DKEKAFMAYEDFR
+1046 DKEKAFMAYKDFR

-1064 MTPEERLADLEQYKN
+1064 MTPEERLADLEKYKN
-1079 VEKPIGGGIGSYVHR
+1079 KDKPIGGGIGSYVHR

-1119 THGKLLK
+1119 THGKLLR

-1131 PLQVKPIQGPA
+1131 PLQVKPIQGPV

-1151 DVTIPLREIESLEN
+1151 DVTIPLREIESLDN
-1165 YELRIDQNAMIFL
+1165 YELRIDQNALAFL
-1178 KDRQVKFDKADYI
+1178 KDRQFKFDKADYA

-1215 SALSSGALNT
+1215 SALSSGILNT
-1225 IMMGTPADKPIIVDG
+1225 IMMGTPADKPILVDG
-1240 VAYIPMNVAGKFGM
+1240 VAYVPMNVARMFGM

-1259 VRGYARIE
+1259 VRGYSRIE

-1302 GLATAIGAGYLSV
+1302 GLATAMGAGYLSL
-1315 MIKTPEWAW
+1315 MIKTPDFAW
-1324 DKMEWEDRFARSFD
+1324 DNMDMEDRFARAFD
-1338 QSGIMALYSDLF
+1338 QSGVMALYSDLF
-1350 YTSMSTSIALGGP
+1350 YTAMSTSLALGGP

-1375 PREGP
+1375 PREGT
-1380 MGMLDAATGVAGAGV
+1380 MGMVDAATGVGGAGV

-1404 VGQFLNGEYGEGS
+1404 VGQFLNGEYGEGA
-1417 KQVIRSLP
+1417 KQIMRSLP

-1433 NQMNETT
+1433 NQMNEAT